1 MIHALVLA
9 GAASR
14 QALVRWSQSR
24 SKAAIRLYGR
34 PVIEYVLEA
43 LLAARE
49 VASVTVAGAPDLV
62 SVRASVRQ
70 RVAWVRSGRT
80 MSQSLEQ
87 GFRAIQADGPV
98 LVVACDLPLLT
109 SEAVDDF
116 VHAARRVGGD
126 VVYPVIPH
134 RAVSALAR
142 GPPSDPYAPVTAYLP
157 GEISPCSQRGCLSR
171 RSRSSKRRTAGASA
185 RVPSE
190 RFSVGAPWRG
200 LLFYRMSL
208 AELERRMGGLSQ
220 IDLRIV
226 PVEHGCLG
234 FDLDSPKDHLVVL
247 RCLARRQGAWE
258 PSRLRASIFERV

>member
-142 GPPSDPYAPVTAYLP
+142 GAA
-157 GEISPCSQRGCLSR
+157 
-171 RSRSSKRRTAGASA
+171 KRPLRTRDGIFAGGNLALFSA
-185 RVPSE
+185 RLPEPALSLLE
-190 RFSVGAPWRG
+190 TAQRWRKRPGTLGALLGWGAMAR

-234 FDLDSPKDHLVVL
+234 FDLDSPKDHLVAL